1 METVMI
7 KANSDY
13 ATFVHEPDAT
23 PCKPKYAVRV
33 RLLQDELSRQH
44 FMEVRCRRRD
54 NARATVRIAAELRSE
69 PKKIVQMLDGQSI
82 RLPDDPG
89 AKKAFI
95 MELIRATPT
104 NSVLVTQKPGF
115 RNGATGFLLA
125 SNRLGSV
132 KSSYVWDFDHA
143 SSGVGVISGSLDRYQ
158 TQVLEP
164 AANSPILSL
173 GVMLAL
179 AAPLP
184 NYVSAKD
191 PGAPLISETAVVHL
205 HAGTSTGKTT
215 TTRLVASVFGSPDN
229 CIDWRAT
236 DRGFEEAA
244 YQHNDLVLCIDDTE
258 KADLDDGALAKRV
271 EFVAQRLPA
280 GASKAVAKT
289 ARKGAVPKLTWCCFA
304 ISSGPLSFAELAMKA
319 NRVRQG
325 QLVRTID
332 LPIPAADE
340 GGVLAFGSFAGP
352 TKARARQKLM
362 QRLDEGMAENHGVL
376 MKAWI
381 ILLLDNDIAPRVREL
396 TKKFVNAVADVSDVA
411 SRRLASKLGV
421 IYAAGEIAVENGLVP
436 WPKSLPMEV
445 ATHAYNTS
453 TASRDPEDAQV
464 TKAIKLIA
472 GATNH
477 DAGDTNHDGY
487 FVYCGVDDRPPNFP
501 STAIG
506 LKVVHD
512 NGQEEWL
519 LHHNRFKILG
529 VNNAIVARVIKRLL
543 DRKVLLP
550 SKNATKSRQPRV
562 RVDGTLK
569 KIRCWHLDVSR
580 LISLYG

>member
-1 METVMI
+1 MTKV
-7 KANSDY
+7 NSDY

-33 RLLQDELSRQH
+33 RLLQDELTGQH

-54 NARATVRIAAELRSE
+54 NIGATIIIPAELRSE
-69 PKKIVQMLDGQSI
+69 PKKIMQKLDGQSI

-89 AKKAFI
+89 AKKAFV

-104 NSVLVTQKPGF
+104 KAVLATQKPGF

-125 SNRLGSV
+125 GNRLGSV
-132 KSSYVWDFDHA
+132 KSSHVWDMEQA
-143 SSGVGVISGSLDRYQ
+143 SSGVGVTSGSLDQYQ
-158 TQVLEP
+158 TQVLEL

-179 AAPLP
+179 ASPLP
-184 NYVSAKD
+184 SYVSAKD
-191 PGAPLISETAVVHL
+191 PGAPLVSETAVVHL
-205 HAGTSTGKTT
+205 YAGTSTGKTT

-258 KADLDDGALAKRV
+258 KADLDDAGLAKRV

-280 GASKAVAKT
+280 GVSKAVAKT
-289 ARKGAVPKLTWCCFA
+289 ARKGSVPKLTWCCFG
-304 ISSGPLSFAELAMKA
+304 ISSGPLSFAELAKKA
-319 NRVRQG
+319 NRARQG

-332 LPIPAADE
+332 VPLAAAGE

-362 QRLDEGMAENHGVL
+362 QTLDEGMAENHGVL
-376 MKAWI
+376 MQAWI
-381 ILLLDNDIAPRVREL
+381 TLLLDSNLAPRVREL
-396 TKKFVNAVADVSDVA
+396 TTKFVNAVADVSDVA
-411 SRRLASKLGV
+411 SRRSASKLGV
-421 IYAAGEIAVENGLVP
+421 IYAAGEIAVEHGLLP
-436 WPKSLPMEV
+436 WPKNLPMDA
-445 ATHAYNTS
+445 ATHAYRTS
-453 TASRDPEDAQV
+453 MVSRDPEDAEV

-472 GATNH
+472 GAAVN
-477 DAGDTNHDGY
+477 DGY
-487 FVYCGVDDRPPNFP
+487 FVFSGPNEREPSFP
-501 STAIG
+501 SGAIG
-506 LKVVHD
+506 MTVVHGGD
-512 NGQEEWL
+512 REEWL
-519 LHHNRFKILG
+519 LHHNRFASLG
-529 VNNAIVARVIKRLL
+529 VHETIVARVIRRLL

-550 SKNATKSRQPRV
+550 SKNTTKSFQRRV
-562 RVDGTLK
+562 RLDDGIVK
-569 KIRCWHLDVSR
+569 KERFWHLDSDR
-580 LISLYG
+580 LFALYG